1 MGLKLDIVLAGVGG
15 QGVLSIAAIIAGAA
29 RDDGLQ
35 VKQGE
40 VHGMAQ
46 RGGAV
51 QANLRIADHEIHSD
65 LIAKGDAD
73 LILSMEPLESLRY
86 LDYLAPT
93 GTLVTS
99 SDPVKNIDT
108 YPPIEEV
115 LDNVRKLPRV
125 FLVETGAL
133 AKQAGSPLA
142 SNVVLVGAV
151 ADMLPVEAETL
162 EARIR
167 RMFERKGERIVDAN
181 LKAFQAGR
189 EAVACEKS

>member
-1 MGLKLDIVLAGVGG
+1 MKKDIVLAGVGG
-15 QGVLSIAAIIAGAA
+15 QGVLSIAAIIAAA
-29 RDDGLQ
+29 SRDDGLQ

-86 LDYLAPT
+86 VDYLAPK
-93 GTLVTS
+93 GVLVTS
-99 SDPVKNIDT
+99 TDPVKNIDN
-108 YPPIEEV
+108 YPGIERV
-115 LDNVRKLPRV
+115 LEDVKRLPRV
-125 FLVETGAL
+125 HLVPTGSL
-133 AKQAGSPLA
+133 AKKAGSPLA

-151 ADMLPVEAETL
+151 SHLLPVSEDTL
-162 EARIR
+162 RAHIR
-167 RMFERKGERIVDAN
+167 KMFERKGERIVEAN
-181 LKAFQAGR
+181 LKAFEAGR
-189 EAVACEKS
+189 EAVACTEA